1 MEVKVYATLR
11 PIVGGRSVTL
21 EPGDSVPASDC
32 AITTIRDVLHQLI
45 GRFPDLAERLL
56 DDEGA
61 VRPYVA
67 VMVDGRDIR
76 HTGGLDTPVPPDS
89 QLDIFPPVAG
99 GAANARRISQS

>member
-45 GRFPDLAERLL
+45 GRFPDLA
-56 DDEGA
+56 